1 MATATERRTVLLTT
15 AQRQELEAMLRRTTL
30 AAGPARRA
38 RAILLLAE
46 GQSVSAVGRMVAM
59 QRRHLHKWMDRFRDQ
74 GIAGLSDAKRPGRPP
89 VFSPRG
95 RDASGQDR
103 LRAAR

>member
-1 MATATERRTVLLTT
+1 MATSTKRRTVLLTT
-15 AQRQELEAMLRRTTL
+15 AQRQELESLLRRTTL
-30 AAGPARRA
+30 AAGLARRA
-38 RAILLLAE
+38 RAILLLSQ
-46 GQSVSAVGRMVAM
+46 GHSISAVGRLVAM
-59 QRRHLHKWMDRFRDQ
+59 QRRHIYKWMDRFREQ
-74 GIAGLSDAKRPGRPP
+74 GIAGLSDEKRTGRPP